1 MNNFRSSISA
11 GALAAATLAA
21 GPAAAAEWFPV
32 DVLVNTG
39 GAVEVSTYTPI
50 DRASEAWGICAA
62 LPHLKDPYWLA
73 VSYGLAEEA
82 ERLGVNLTV
91 NEAGGYTNLAKQI
104 SQIEDC
110 AVTGADA
117 VLIGAI
123 SGSGLDSLI
132 AELDRQGI
140 VVIDFMNGVS
150 SEKVKGR
157 SLVSFET
164 MGEYIGKYLAEAH
177 PSGSGEVEVA
187 WFPGP
192 AGASWVE
199 AGNTGFVTALEGSD
213 VRLVDTRYG
222 DTGKEVQLK
231 LVEDTLQS
239 FAELDYI
246 VGTAPTAEAAAQVL
260 KARGMSD
267 QIDILSYYITPGIL
281 DLMSEGVIAAA
292 PTDSTVLQARIAVA
306 LAVGALEGDNEMHHL
321 GPVPMVVTVDGLAD
335 FDPQT
340 TVAPA
345 DYSPVFK
352 VTQ

>member
-1 MNNFRSSISA
+1 MKVLNSGLVA
-11 GALAAATLAA
+11 GMLAAAAL
-21 GPAAAAEWFPV
+21 PAAAAEWFPV
-32 DVLVNTG
+32 DVLVTG
-39 GAVEVSTYTPI
+39 EDGVEASTYTPPEA
-50 DRASEAWGICAA
+50 ASEAWDICAS

-73 VSYGLAEEA
+73 VNYGLTQEA
-82 ERLGVNLTV
+82 ERLGVNLIV

-150 SEKVKGR
+150 SDKVMGR

-164 MGEYIGKYLAEAH
+164 MGEYIGKYLAEKH
-177 PSGSGEVEVA
+177 PEGSGEVQVA

-199 AGNTGFVTALEGSD
+199 AGNTGFVKALEGSD
-213 VRLVDTRYG
+213 ATLFDTRYG

-231 LVEDTLQS
+231 LVEDSLQS
-239 FAELDYI
+239 FADLDYI
-246 VGTAPTAEAAAQVL
+246 VGTAPTAESAAQVL
-260 KARGMSD
+260 KARGLD
-267 QIDILSYYITPGIL
+267 GQIDILSYYITPGIL
-281 DLMSEGVIAAA
+281 DLMEDGVIAAA
-292 PTDSTVLQARIAVA
+292 PTDSTVLQARIAVD
-306 LAVGALEGDNEMHHL
+306 LAVGALEGDTEMHHL
-321 GPVPMVVTVDGLAD
+321 GPVPMVVTSDALGE

-345 DYSPVFK
+345 EFSPVFK
-352 VTQ
+352 VSQ

>member
-1 MNNFRSSISA
+1 MRPLRYSVASLLV
-11 GALAAATLAA
+11 ALNALPATAAD
-21 GPAAAAEWFPV
+21 WFPV
-32 DVLVNTG
+32 DVLVTKDG
-39 GAVEVSTYTPI
+39 TAEASTYSPPET
-50 DRASEAWGICAA
+50 ASKAWSLCAA

-73 VSYGLAEEA
+73 VNYGLTQEA

-132 AELDRQGI
+132 GELDRQGI

-150 SEKVKGR
+150 SDKVKGR

-164 MGEYIGKYLAEAH
+164 MGEYIGKHLAEAH
-177 PSGSGEVEVA
+177 PAGSGEVQVA

-199 AGNTGFVTALEGSD
+199 AGNTGFVKAIEGSD
-213 VRLVDTRYG
+213 VKLVDTRYG

-231 LVEDTLQS
+231 LVEDALQS
-239 FAELDYI
+239 FPDLSYI
-246 VGTAPTAEAAAQVL
+246 VGTAPTAEAAAQVI
-260 KARGMSD
+260 KTRGLEG

-281 DLMSEGVIAAA
+281 DLMSDGVIAAA
-292 PTDSTVLQARIAVA
+292 PTDSTVIQARIAVD
-306 LAVGALEGDNEMHHL
+306 LAVGALEGDEEVHHL
-321 GPVPMVVTVDGLAD
+321 GPVPMVVTADGLAA

-345 DYSPVFK
+345 GYTPVFK
-352 VTQ
+352 VGE